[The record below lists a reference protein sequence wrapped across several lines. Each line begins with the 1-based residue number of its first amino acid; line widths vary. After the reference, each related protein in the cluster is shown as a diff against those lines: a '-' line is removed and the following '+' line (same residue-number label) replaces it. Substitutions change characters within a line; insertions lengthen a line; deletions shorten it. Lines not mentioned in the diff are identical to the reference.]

1 MAGEPEFGFGLL
13 VHRLQSQQTGRNV
26 ETSTDHFVRLLT
38 RSHRVVVLG
47 GLAVIAHGFSRST
60 YDGDIWLD
68 PLGTSRE
75 WASFLEQT
83 CADFGG
89 LTIHRLPGWIHVS
102 GDDVIDA
109 VDEANMVRVQGLD
122 CPLDIFRKPNEIEI
136 TDFDAVCRR
145 AKLRGD
151 GTLLPDPLDLIQ
163 SKMDT
168 GRDKDLHDIQH
179 LESVVRADYKKR
191 LPAASLAQAQAM
203 LQRYSEWQVLTAAL
217 ENPLSEVRELAMT
230 HLREFAAAGDP
241 FSQAILEGRELP

>member
-1 MAGEPEFGFGLL
+1 M
-13 VHRLQSQQTGRNV
+13 QSQRTGRNV
-26 ETSTDHFVRLLT
+26 ETPTDHFVKLLT

-68 PLGTSRE
+68 PLGSSRE
-75 WASFLEQT
+75 WASFLEQA
-83 CADFGG
+83 CSDFGG
-89 LTIHRLPGWIHVS
+89 LSIHRLPGWILVKGHE
-102 GDDVIDA
+102 VIDA
-109 VDEANMVRVQGLD
+109 VEETRMVRIQGLD

-163 SKMDT
+163 SKLDT

-179 LESVVRADYKKR
+179 LESVVRADYKMR
-191 LPAASLAQAQAM
+191 LPIASLAEAQAM
-203 LQRYSEWQVLTAAL
+203 LERYSEWQVLVAAM
-217 ENPLSEVRELAMT
+217 ENPLAEVREFAMT

>member
-1 MAGEPEFGFGLL
+1 M
-13 VHRLQSQQTGRNV
+13 
-26 ETSTDHFVRLLT
+26 ETPTDHFVRLLT

-68 PLGTSRE
+68 PLATSRE
-75 WASFLEQT
+75 WASFLEKA

-89 LTIHRLPGWIHVS
+89 LTIHRLPGWIQVS

-109 VDEANMVRVQGLD
+109 VDETNMVRVQGLD
-122 CPLDIFRKPNEIEI
+122 CPLDIFRKPNEIEVS
-136 TDFDAVCRR
+136 DFDAVCRR

-179 LESVVRADYKKR
+179 LESVVRTDYKQR
-191 LPAASLAQAQAM
+191 LPSASFAEAQAM
-203 LQRYSEWQVLTAAL
+203 LGRYSEWQVLTVAL
-217 ENPLSEVRELAMT
+217 ANPLSEVRELAMI

>member
-1 MAGEPEFGFGLL
+1 MAGEPGFSFGRL
-13 VHRLQSQQTGRNV
+13 VHRLQSQQTSRNV
-26 ETSTDHFVRLLT
+26 ETPTDHFVRLLT

-68 PLGTSRE
+68 PLATSRE
-75 WASFLEQT
+75 WASFLEKA

-89 LTIHRLPGWIHVS
+89 LTIHRLPGWIQVS

-109 VDEANMVRVQGLD
+109 VDETNMVRVQGLD
-122 CPLDIFRKPNEIEI
+122 CPLDIFRKPNEIEVS
-136 TDFDAVCRR
+136 DFDAVCRR

-168 GRDKDLHDIQH
+168 GRDKDLNDIQH

-191 LPAASLAQAQAM
+191 LPAASLAEAQAM
-203 LQRYSEWQVLTAAL
+203 LERYSEWQVLTAAL